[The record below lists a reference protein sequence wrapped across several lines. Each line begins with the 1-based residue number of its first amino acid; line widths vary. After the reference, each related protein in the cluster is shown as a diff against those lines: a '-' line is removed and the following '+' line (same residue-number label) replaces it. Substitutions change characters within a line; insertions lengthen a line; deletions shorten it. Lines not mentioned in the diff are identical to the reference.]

1 MESLRALMALAVQNG
16 LKLHQV
22 DVTTA
27 FLNGELEEEVYMRQ
41 ASGFITD
48 GEEHLVCKL
57 KKSIYGLKQS
67 PRCWNIAL
75 DSQLKDMGFVQSVSD
90 PCLYTDAGGDAF
102 FIGVYVDDIILAG
115 CSDKKIKEVKDVL
128 AHKFDIKD
136 MGKLH
141 YFLGTKILQDEKSG
155 NIWIGQPV
163 YTNNLKRFGM
173 QDCKAVST
181 PVDTSTKLVKATSD
195 DECIDQQLY
204 QSAIGSLL
212 YLSVSTRP
220 DITICR

>member
-1 MESLRALMALAVQNG
+1 
-16 LKLHQV
+16 
-22 DVTTA
+22 
-27 FLNGELEEEVYMRQ
+27 
-41 ASGFITD
+41 
-48 GEEHLVCKL
+48 
-57 KKSIYGLKQS
+57 
-67 PRCWNIAL
+67 
-75 DSQLKDMGFVQSVSD
+75 
-90 PCLYTDAGGDAF
+90 
-102 FIGVYVDDIILAG
+102 
-115 CSDKKIKEVKDVL
+115 
-128 AHKFDIKD
+128 

-163 YTNNLKRFGM
+163 YTNNLLKRFGM

-212 YLSVSTRP
+212 HLSVSTKP
-220 DITICR
+220 DITYAISTLARFSSNPTKQHWTALKHILRYLKGTVNYGIKYSKKDS